1 MAAGAPAVPQCYMRA
16 IAPIPGANGKQAMQD
31 TMSRDQK
38 FMADLL
44 AVLASEE
51 SEDRQIAAAK
61 ALTETYTAD
70 LQTGTDP
77 VRARRRLLDMH
88 SALVAE
94 QNQRRS
100 HSRHWRIFEAAEL
113 VLGDVKISAR
123 PSA

>member
-1 MAAGAPAVPQCYMRA
+1 
-16 IAPIPGANGKQAMQD
+16 MQD
-31 TMSRDQK
+31 IMPRDEK

-44 AVLASEE
+44 AVLAADG

-61 ALTETYTAD
+61 ALTETYAAD
-70 LQTGTDP
+70 LQAGTDP
-77 VRARRRLLDMH
+77 VRARRRLLDVH
-88 SALVAE
+88 SAIVSE

-123 PSA
+123 PSS

>member
-1 MAAGAPAVPQCYMRA
+1 
-16 IAPIPGANGKQAMQD
+16 MQD
-31 TMSRDQK
+31 NMPRDQK

-44 AVLASEE
+44 AVLASED
-51 SEDRQIAAAK
+51 SEDRQIAAAR
-61 ALTETYTAD
+61 ALTEAYAAD
-70 LQTGTDP
+70 LQAGTDP
-77 VRARRRLLDMH
+77 VRARRRLLDVH
-88 SALVAE
+88 SAVMAQ

>member
-1 MAAGAPAVPQCYMRA
+1 MP
-16 IAPIPGANGKQAMQD
+16 
-31 TMSRDQK
+31 RDQK

-51 SEDRQIAAAK
+51 SEDRQIAAARRL
-61 ALTETYTAD
+61 AETYAAD
-70 LQTGTDP
+70 LQAGTDP
-77 VRARRRLLDMH
+77 VHAKRRLLDIN

-113 VLGDVKISAR
+113 VLGDVKISSRRSAPFPGTAR
-123 PSA
+123 

>member
-1 MAAGAPAVPQCYMRA
+1 ME
-16 IAPIPGANGKQAMQD
+16 QAMQD
-31 TMSRDQK
+31 IMSRDQR

-44 AVLASEE
+44 AVLASDD
-51 SEDRQIAAAK
+51 SEDRQIAAARM
-61 ALTETYTAD
+61 LTETYAAD
-70 LQTGTDP
+70 LQASTDP
-77 VRARRRLLDMH
+77 VRARRRLLDVH
-88 SALVAE
+88 SAIVAE

>member
-1 MAAGAPAVPQCYMRA
+1 
-16 IAPIPGANGKQAMQD
+16 MQD
-31 TMSRDQK
+31 TMSTDQK

-44 AVLASEE
+44 AVLASDD

-61 ALTETYTAD
+61 ALTEAYAAD
-70 LQTGTDP
+70 LQAGTDP
-77 VRARRRLLDMH
+77 VRVRRRLLEMH
-88 SALVAE
+88 SALVAQ